1 MKHILVFIDWYEP
14 AFRAGG
20 PVRSMVNLVAR
31 LGKQYRFSMVTSAF
45 DYGSGEPMPGIPL
58 NTWTRGKNEERICY
72 QLKGGLFS
80 ALKHIRKEQPDLV
93 YLQGIFSLR
102 YSLLPL
108 LAAQLCRKTIVL
120 APRGMLHP
128 TALNFKGTQKRIFLR
143 VAHALGLFRKVRF
156 QAVDDFE
163 AAYIQ
168 QVFPR
173 AQVFRA
179 TNMAALPDALSPL
192 ERSPEEPLQLV
203 SVARISP
210 EKNNRFI
217 LQLLRAVP
225 HPVNMVF
232 YGAAGNDEAYVSA
245 FRRDLEALPAH
256 ISVQW
261 HGFLDPEKLQTELR
275 KAHWFIMPTLG
286 ENFGH
291 AIFEALAAGLPVMIG
306 DNTPWKNLQ
315 QQNAGWDLS
324 PQNPEPWLRML
335 ETAYRMERE
344 RYRHM
349 SADAMKLARA
359 QSASDTAL
367 GQYEQLFKS

>member
-1 MKHILVFIDWYEP
+1 MKRILVFIDWYEP

-31 LGKQYRFSMVTSAF
+31 LREHYRFSIVTSAF
-45 DYGSGEPMPGIPL
+45 DYGSVEPMPGVPL
-58 NTWTRGKNEERICY
+58 NTWTSGKNQERVCY
-72 QLKGGLFS
+72 QKKSGLFS
-80 ALKHIRKEQPDLV
+80 ALRHIKNEQPDLV

-108 LAAQLCRKTIVL
+108 LAAQLCRKTVVL

-143 VAHALGLFRKVRF
+143 AAHALGLFRKVRF
-156 QAVDDFE
+156 QAVDNYE

-168 QVFPR
+168 KVFPR
-173 AQVFRA
+173 ARVFRA
-179 TNMAALPDALSPL
+179 TNMAALPNALSPL
-192 ERSPEEPLQLV
+192 ERNPETPLQLV

-217 LQLLRAVP
+217 LQLLHKFP
-225 HPVNMVF
+225 HPVHMVF

-245 FRRDLEALPAH
+245 FRRDMEQLPPH
-256 ISVQW
+256 IAVQW
-261 HGFLDPEKLQTELR
+261 HGFLDPERLQPELR
-275 KAHWFIMPTLG
+275 QAHWFIMPTLG

-315 QQNAGWDLS
+315 DQNAGWDLS

-335 ETAYRMERE
+335 ETAYYMERD
-344 RYRHM
+344 RYQTM
-349 SADAMKLARA
+349 SADAMKLAQA
-359 QSASDTAL
+359 QAASDTAF
-367 GQYEQLFKS
+367 GQYELLFKA